1 MSIIEKIRPKDEASR
16 RLFPGFLAFAVALV
30 GFGLAVVADWASIRW
45 LGFVAFA
52 MIASAVLGGFIFI
65 IWGFITFPR
74 KLRRDIEQ
82 FRERQQSAGKHNEW
96 KP

>member
-1 MSIIEKIRPKDEASR
+1 MAIVEKLRPKDEASR
-16 RLFPGFLAFAVALV
+16 RLFPGFVACAVALI

-52 MIASAVLGGFIFI
+52 MVASAVLGGFIFI
-65 IWGFITFPR
+65 IWGFVKFPQQ
-74 KLRRDIEQ
+74 LRRDLQQ
-82 FRERQQSAGKHNEW
+82 FRERQQITWKHDDW